1 MAVVQLSAGKE
12 VALGGSVL
20 FALDRAEV
28 RPRVALSERAKV
40 HVLIRLQYFQHPI
53 AARGKRQSQGTG
65 VVRGLGFV
73 FFCELCFNFLGFNP
87 QILWEDAVFVL
98 LLLILPTGSSTKV
111 TPSTSFA

>member
-40 HVLIRLQYFQHPI
+40 HVLSLDCNTSNIPSL
-53 AARGKRQSQGTG
+53 RGEKGK
-65 VVRGLGFV
+65 VR
-73 FFCELCFNFLGFNP
+73 EL
-87 QILWEDAVFVL
+87 E
-98 LLLILPTGSSTKV
+98 S
-111 TPSTSFA
+111 